1 MTEINRLQDKDG
13 NSVNLKVTKE
23 LGEGSS
29 ISFGYDYNKFDF
41 LYENTAQYVAWNGR
55 TQRGNVEEK
64 AYTMQYNQKIDDT
77 LTNTL
82 SIRNSD
88 YKTSFHWQQKW
99 FCSTYRYKTLSIS
112 DYMTK
117 NFDDKHL
124 VTVGVDY
131 TKDDDVVKSE
141 TSYSKIYN
149 KAIYAQDECP

>member
-1 MTEINRLQDKDG
+1 MQ
-13 NSVNLKVTKE
+13 
-23 LGEGSS
+23 LGMVVLNVVMQKKKHILCS
-29 ISFGYDYNKFDF
+29 II
-41 LYENTAQYVAWNGR
+41 R
-55 TQRGNVEEK
+55 
-64 AYTMQYNQKIDDT
+64 KIDDT

-88 YKTSFHWQQKW
+88 YKRLSIGSKSGSAQRN
-99 FCSTYRYKTLSIS
+99 RYKTLSIS

-149 KAIYAQDECP
+149 RLFMRRMNGP